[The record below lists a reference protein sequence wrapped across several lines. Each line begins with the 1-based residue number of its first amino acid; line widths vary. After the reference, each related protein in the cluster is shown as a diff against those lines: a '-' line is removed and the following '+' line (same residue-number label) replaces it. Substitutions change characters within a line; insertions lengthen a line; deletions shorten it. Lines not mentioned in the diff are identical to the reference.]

1 MEDLVDLIV
10 TGESPTEISDAIKAV
25 LYNKA
30 AERIENSKPSIAS
43 AMFDEGPDAE

>member
-30 AERIENSKPSIAS
+30 AEKIEDLKPLVAS
-43 AMFDEGPDAE
+43 SMFDDESETD